1 MFSLEGKN
9 ALVTGATGGIGSAIA
24 TSLYHQGANV
34 LITGTK
40 TEKLKSLASDLG
52 ERAQYVCCDLSE
64 AAQIGD
70 LINKANEMLGSV
82 DILVCNAGI
91 TRDTLAMR
99 MSNEM
104 FDEVININ
112 LRSIFMLNRDVL
124 RGMMRSRWGRII
136 NISSV
141 VAFTGNPG
149 QSNYCA
155 AKAGVVGMTRSL
167 SQEVA
172 SRGITVNC
180 IAPGFIESPMTAG
193 LNEVQKAAIATRI
206 PSGVMGEPMDIGFAA
221 VYLASNE
228 ARYIT
233 GHTLHVNGGMF
244 SN

>member
-1 MFSLEGKN
+1 MFNLEGKN
-9 ALVTGATGGIGSAIA
+9 VLVTGATGGIGSGVA
-24 TSLYHQGANV
+24 TALYHQGANV
-34 LITGTK
+34 LLTGTK
-40 TEKLKSLASDLG
+40 IEKLESLASDLG
-52 ERAQYVCCDLSE
+52 ERAKHVRCDLSDV
-64 AAQIGD
+64 AQVGD

-82 DILVCNAGI
+82 DILICNAGI

-112 LRSIFMLNRDVL
+112 LKSIFMLNRDVL

-149 QSNYCA
+149 QANYCA
-155 AKAGVVGMTRSL
+155 AKAGVVGMTKSL

-180 IAPGFIESPMTAG
+180 IAPGFIASPMTDV
-193 LNEVQKAAIATRI
+193 LNEDQKNTILTKI
-206 PSGVMGEPMDIGFAA
+206 PSGAMGEPMDIGCAA

-228 ARYIT
+228 ARYVT

-244 SN
+244 NN